1 MMPRWHGKVMKTL
14 PQAGEGQLFLEAIT
28 MPVKYII
35 SKLEH
40 IRSGYAIHAEYAD
53 GTLELLAYFLYRVG
67 ARRMG
72 AELQRLAPAVTLVD
86 QTLTKKEVANGK
98 R

>member
-1 MMPRWHGKVMKTL
+1 
-14 PQAGEGQLFLEAIT
+14 

-35 SKLEH
+35 SKVERH
-40 IRSGYAIHAEYAD
+40 RSAYAIHAEHAD

-72 AELQRLAPAVTLVD
+72 AELQRLAPAVALVD
-86 QTLTKKEVANGK
+86 ETLTRKEVANGN